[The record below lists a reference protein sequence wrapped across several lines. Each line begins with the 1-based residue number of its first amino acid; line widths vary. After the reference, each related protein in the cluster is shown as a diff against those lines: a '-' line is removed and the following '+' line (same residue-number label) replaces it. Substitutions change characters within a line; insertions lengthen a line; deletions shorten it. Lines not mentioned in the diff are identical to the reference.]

1 MRTKNPALIRSQ
13 ERRDREL
20 KKINTILILPIEKK
34 SRSSEIDQTEANRG
48 RKKETHYT
56 EKQEGRKKREDRSR
70 REKKITQKEIKRAIG
85 RAKDKVAPDKDG

>member
-34 SRSSEIDQTEANRG
+34 SQSTEIDQTEANW
-48 RKKETHYT
+48 
-56 EKQEGRKKREDRSR
+56 GRKKRNTIYRKTR
-70 REKKITQKEIKRAIG
+70 REEEKRRQKQARKENNTERN
-85 RAKDKVAPDKDG
+85 